1 MVRKQKEGEEK
12 EEKVN
17 SKYTEPVEIFTGT
30 FTNGG
35 KNYIHEFI
43 DGKKKYNVD
52 NDILL
57 TESIARWLWTK
68 YCRTKL
74 SEDWSKETEQR
85 KLQWVTDAEN
95 LRGLVDKYYEE

>member
-1 MVRKQKEGEEK
+1 VVRKQKKGKEK
-12 EEKVN
+12 EEKIN
-17 SKYTEPVEIFTGT
+17 SKYTEPVEIYTGT

-35 KNYIHEFI
+35 KNYTHEFI
-43 DGKKKYNVD
+43 DGKRD
-52 NDILL
+52 NELL

-74 SEDWSKETEQR
+74 SENWDNETLQR